1 MKSIIRQIVPYLLIG
16 TLILLFL
23 SIRSCSN
30 QRREKSSFEKLLN
43 LTKDSLN
50 KDVKFWK
57 DKSNQEHATVERV
70 KLEKEAMQ
78 YYADSLAK
86 VLKIKSKQV
95 EEITT
100 VKSKLKYSGK
110 LSKDTVYRDS
120 LVYIK
125 DTSGNVVDSSITKI
139 ATRINFSKI
148 DSPWIKI
155 KGSVGDRDSIEVS
168 GIDTLVKVDYWKRKW
183 LLGQKRYYSD
193 ITNKNP
199 YIHIEGYRV
208 VELRQARSP
217 ILTIGPSIQLGY
229 PINNINWRKSQ
240 LQIGIS
246 IQYTPLSIKL
256 K

>member
-1 MKSIIRQIVPYLLIG
+1 MKSLIRQITPYLLIG
-16 TLILLFL
+16 VTIFLLL

-30 QRREKSSFEKLLN
+30 QQREKNSFEKLLN

-57 DKSNQEHATVERV
+57 DKSNQEHATIEKI

-100 VKSKLKYSGK
+100 IKTKLKYSSQ

-120 LVYIK
+120 LIYVK
-125 DTSGNVVDSSITKI
+125 DTSGKVIDSNLSKVPV
-139 ATRINFSKI
+139 RINFSKN
-148 DSPWIKI
+148 DAPWITI
-155 KGSVGDRDSIEVS
+155 KGSVGDRDSINVS
-168 GIDTLVKVDYWKRKW
+168 GTDTLVKVDYWKRKW

-208 VELRQARSP
+208 VELKQARQP
-217 ILTIGPSIQLGY
+217 VLTIGPSIQLGY
-229 PINNINWRKSQ
+229 PINNIDWRKPQ